1 MKLEQL
7 GLNFGLMNQIE
18 QRVFF
23 LKYIEKRA
31 INLAEPTTF
40 KKARKA
46 GSAKGK
52 SLAVTSEALEILKK
66 LGLVL

>member
-1 MKLEQL
+1 MRLEQL
-7 GLNFGLMNQIE
+7 GLNFGLMNQTE

-31 INLAEPTTF
+31 VNLAEPTTF

-46 GSAKGK
+46 GSTKGK
-52 SLAVTSEALEILKK
+52 SLTITAETFETLRK
-66 LGLVL
+66 LGLV

>member
-7 GLNFGLMNQIE
+7 GSNFGLMNQEE
-18 QRVFF
+18 QSVFF
-23 LKYIEKRA
+23 HKYIEKRT
-31 INLAEPTTF
+31 IDLAESVVI
-40 KKARKA
+40 KKPRKS

-52 SLAVTSEALEILKK
+52 NVAVTSEALEVLKK

>member
-7 GLNFGLMNQIE
+7 GVNFGLLNQTE

-23 LKYIEKRA
+23 HKYIERRT
-31 INLAEPTTF
+31 IDLSEPIVI
-40 KKARKA
+40 KKPRKA

-52 SLAVTSEALEILKK
+52 NVAVTSEALEVLKK

>member
-7 GLNFGLMNQIE
+7 GQNFGLMSQTE

-23 LKYIEKRA
+23 HKYIEKRT
-31 INLAEPTTF
+31 IDLAEPVVI
-40 KKARKA
+40 KKPRKS
-46 GSAKGK
+46 GSARGK
-52 SLAVTSEALEILKK
+52 NVAVTTEALEILKK

>member
-7 GLNFGLMNQIE
+7 GSDFGLMNQTE

-23 LKYIEKRA
+23 HKYIEKRT
-31 INLAEPTTF
+31 IDLAEPVVI
-40 KKARKA
+40 KKQRKS
-46 GSAKGK
+46 GFAKGK
-52 SLAVTSEALEILKK
+52 SVAVTAEAIETLKK

>member
-7 GLNFGLMNQIE
+7 KPNFGLMAQEE

-23 LKYIEKRA
+23 VQYIEKRT
-31 INLAEPTTF
+31 IDLAEPATV
-40 KKARKA
+40 KKQKKS

-52 SLAVTSEALEILKK
+52 SLTVTTEALETLKK

>member
-7 GLNFGLMNQIE
+7 GSNFGLMNQEE
-18 QRVFF
+18 QSVFF
-23 LKYIEKRA
+23 HKYIEKRT
-31 INLAEPTTF
+31 IDLAEPVVI
-40 KKARKA
+40 KKPRKS

-52 SLAVTSEALEILKK
+52 NVAVTSEALEVLKK

>member
-7 GLNFGLMNQIE
+7 GLNFSLLTQEE

-23 LKYIEKRA
+23 HKYIEKRT
-31 INLAEPTTF
+31 IDLAEPVVI
-40 KKARKA
+40 KKQRKS
-46 GSAKGK
+46 GSVKGK
-52 SLAVTSEALEILKK
+52 NVAVTAEAIETLKK